1 MKNKIILF
9 AVTFLST
16 INLNAQCAMCKA
28 VVESNLKEGGSVGA
42 GLNNGILYL
51 MAMPYVA
58 ALLFGIFYFLQKR
71 RETASTVFML
81 KYFFQLLKSKLSITV
96 VFSALAGYWV
106 GVENFEIENFI
117 YLIFGFLLASAN
129 ALIKYLKKIKTS
141 L

>member
-28 VVESNLKEGGSVGA
+28 VVESNLKEGGSVRA

-71 RETASTVFML
+71 RGTA
-81 KYFFQLLKSKLSITV
+81 
-96 VFSALAGYWV
+96 
-106 GVENFEIENFI
+106 
-117 YLIFGFLLASAN
+117 
-129 ALIKYLKKIKTS
+129 
-141 L
+141 